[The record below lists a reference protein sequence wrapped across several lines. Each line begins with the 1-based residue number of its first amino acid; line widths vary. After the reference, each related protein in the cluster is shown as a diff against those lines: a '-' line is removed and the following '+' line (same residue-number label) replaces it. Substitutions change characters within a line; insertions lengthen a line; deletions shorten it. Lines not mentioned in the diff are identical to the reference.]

1 LIVSYKKKEKL
12 YYLLLYVFS
21 HVTNMSDT
29 LLVRIPL
36 YRPKR

>member
-1 LIVSYKKKEKL
+1 
-12 YYLLLYVFS
+12 
-21 HVTNMSDT
+21 MSDT